1 MLSRHTARRLGA
13 WLLGSIL
20 GRGFSNIYRFR
31 VVVEHRP
38 LPGLQRNVRV
48 VQLSDLHYG
57 VFIGERTVRR
67 WVQATLDARPD
78 LIVITGDFLDSH
90 FGERS
95 DRRLLAELARL
106 HAPLG
111 IYAVY
116 GNHDWNSL
124 LTEARRDGFARRLAD
139 IGITAIN
146 NLGVQL
152 RDDLYLCGV
161 DDWWFGRQDPG
172 SMLARYTGGAV
183 LLLSHNP
190 DYLPYVPTQVTL
202 TLCGHTHGGQ
212 VKFPFLGPMK
222 QASVHES
229 AFLEGWV
236 ETEPVDQMPVQT
248 TEEPHG
254 GPTRRIQG
262 YVTHGLGVTGL
273 PFRLDCP
280 AELTVFDFL
289 PSKKT

>member
-1 MLSRHTARRLGA
+1 MPPRHTVRRLSK
-13 WLLGSIL
+13 LLLSSVL
-20 GRGFSNIYRFR
+20 GRGFSNIYQFR
-31 VVVEHRP
+31 VVVEYRQ
-38 LPGLQRNVRV
+38 LAGLQRDVRV

-57 VFIGERTVRR
+57 VFIGEQTVRR

-95 DRRLLAELARL
+95 DRMLLAELARL
-106 HAPLG
+106 QAPLG

-139 IGITAIN
+139 IGITVIN

-161 DDWWFGRQDPG
+161 DDWWFGKQDPG
-172 SMLARYTGGAV
+172 AMLARYTGGAI

-190 DYLPYVPTQVTL
+190 DYLPYVPVGVNL

-212 VKFPFLGPMK
+212 IKLPFLGPMK

-229 AFLEGWV
+229 KFLEGWV
-236 ETEPVDQMPVQT
+236 ETEPADQMP
-248 TEEPHG
+248 PHTPEG
-254 GPTRRIQG
+254 QCTCPARQIQG

-273 PFRLDCP
+273 PLRLDCP
-280 AELTVFDFL
+280 AELTVFDFV
-289 PSKKT
+289 P